1 MKTAMTSLTFD
12 EKKDHSNVKKNLY
25 ILGAG
30 GFAKEVYFLAKE
42 IGHFE
47 MAAFVDLQIGES
59 IVFTE
64 GSIPVIADSD
74 LDKIKDPNMCLAIG
88 IGDPKII
95 ERLRHEYLGR
105 YDFPNLIH
113 LSVIGDFPNIE
124 MGQGNIIT
132 ANVVFTTHITIG
144 DMNIFNL
151 NATIGH
157 DAQIGS
163 GNVVN
168 PSVNISGGVSIGDFN
183 MLGVSSVILQY
194 KKIADYAVI
203 GACAL
208 VNKDVESHATVVGI
222 PAKKIS

>member
-1 MKTAMTSLTFD
+1 MK
-12 EKKDHSNVKKNLY
+12 KKLY

-42 IGHFE
+42 IGQFE
-47 MAAFVDLQIGES
+47 MTAFVDLQIGES
-59 IVFTE
+59 IAFSE
-64 GSIPVIADSD
+64 GSIPVISDAD
-74 LDKIKDPNMCLAIG
+74 LDKIKEPNMCLAIG

-95 ERLRHEYLGR
+95 ERLRHKYFGR
-105 YDFPNLIH
+105 YEFPNLIH
-113 LSVIGDFPNIE
+113 PSVIGDFHNIK
-124 MGQGNIIT
+124 MGRGNIIT

-144 DMNIFNL
+144 DLNILNL
-151 NATIGH
+151 NVTIGH
-157 DAQIGS
+157 DVRIGS

-168 PSVNISGGVSIGDFN
+168 PSVNISGGVNVGDYN

-203 GACAL
+203 GACSF
-208 VNKDVESHATVVGI
+208 VNKDVESNSTVVGI